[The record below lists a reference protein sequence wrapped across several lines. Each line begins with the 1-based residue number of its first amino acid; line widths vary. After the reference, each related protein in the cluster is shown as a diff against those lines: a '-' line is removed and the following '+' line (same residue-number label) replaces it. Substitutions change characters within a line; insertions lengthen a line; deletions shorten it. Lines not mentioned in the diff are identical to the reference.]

1 MTPVDGELTC
11 RELVE
16 LVTDYLEGALG
27 PTDRARFEQHLTYCE
42 PCSNYMDQMRHTLE
56 VVGALG
62 EESLSEPAKEK
73 LLAAFR
79 HWNRASRGEAGDGDD

>member
-1 MTPVDGELTC
+1 MRPGDDELTC

-27 PTDRARFEQHLTYCE
+27 PTDRARFEQHLAYCE

-56 VVGALG
+56 VVGALS
-62 EESLSEPAKEK
+62 EESMSEAAKEE
-73 LLAAFR
+73 LLVAFR
-79 HWNRASRGEAGDGDD
+79 HWNRASWGKAGDGDD